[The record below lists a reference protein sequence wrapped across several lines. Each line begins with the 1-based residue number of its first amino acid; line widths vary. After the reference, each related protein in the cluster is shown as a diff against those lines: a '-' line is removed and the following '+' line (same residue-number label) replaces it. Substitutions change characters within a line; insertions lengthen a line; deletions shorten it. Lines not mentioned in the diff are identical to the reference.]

1 MIGKFLNLFKRN
13 KDYSYGIYEDERF
26 IITNHD
32 IIIDK
37 KSRKSYFMLNPSR
50 YKISGDV
57 VVDKI
62 ADEFAYR
69 NIEYIRFDLTRNNK
83 ILDKI
88 TQKEY
93 DNLEEIVLLLN
104 SQNQFI
110 DNTKDVLEDEIK
122 SANRNRRYASE
133 VGAIEEMNKF
143 IDQRKALDRIYEKLF
158 SEEYKSH

>member
-13 KDYSYGIYEDERF
+13 KDYSYGICEDEWF
-26 IITNHD
+26 ILTNHD

-37 KSRKSYFMLNPSR
+37 KSRKSYFMLNHSR

-69 NIEYIRFDLTRNNK
+69 NIEYTRFDLTRNNK

-122 SANRNRRYASE
+122 SANRNRRYTGE
-133 VGAIEEMNKF
+133 VGDVEEMNKF
-143 IDQRKALDRIYEKLF
+143 IDQRKALDRIYEKIF
-158 SEEYKSH
+158 SEEF

>member
-13 KDYSYGIYEDERF
+13 NDYSYGIYEDEWF
-26 IITNHD
+26 ILTNHD

-37 KSRKSYFMLNPSR
+37 KSRKSYFMLNHSR

-69 NIEYIRFDLTRNNK
+69 NIEYTRFDLTRNNK

-122 SANRNRRYASE
+122 SANRNRRYTGE
-133 VGAIEEMNKF
+133 VGDVEEMNKF
-143 IDQRKALDRIYEKLF
+143 IDQRKALDRIYEKIF
-158 SEEYKSH
+158 SEEF